1 MSTLTMSDAPPPTA
15 TVIATTSD
23 PRSPL
28 LIAWDVVSAV
38 FRFAYS
44 FNWSLYISRLFRV
57 LSFPF
62 RLILIP
68 LGFVKNVILVLL
80 APLFYIIS
88 YSLAGVRAV
97 VDFLVS
103 LEPLYTFFG
112 AAAGVGIFAGIALA
126 ICSSLITTH
135 LGMQDDD
142 TTSERLASKQS
153 LTIDT
158 SSRRDSSGNELEW
171 QWLDSP
177 SHRRRPAGGLLS
189 QTIHEEDDDSEY

>member
-28 LIAWDVVSAV
+28 LIAWDVVSAI

-103 LEPLYTFFG
+103 LEVCDVTQPREANSANLFPRSHYTPFL
-112 AAAGVGIFAGIALA
+112 ALLQA
-126 ICSSLITTH
+126 WASLPASPWQSAPPSSPPILECKMTIRH
-135 LGMQDDD
+135 
-142 TTSERLASKQS
+142 QS
-153 LTIDT
+153 
-158 SSRRDSSGNELEW
+158 G
-171 QWLDSP
+171 
-177 SHRRRPAGGLLS
+177 
-189 QTIHEEDDDSEY
+189 

>member
-1 MSTLTMSDAPPPTA
+1 MSEAPPPTA

-23 PRSPL
+23 PHSPL
-28 LIAWDVVSAV
+28 LVAWDVISAI
-38 FRFAYS
+38 FRFVYS
-44 FNWSLYISRLFRV
+44 FSWSLYISRLFRV

-80 APLFYIIS
+80 APLFYTIS
-88 YSLAGVRAV
+88 YCLAGVRAV

-103 LEPLYTFFG
+103 LEFG

-126 ICSSLITTH
+126 ICSGLITTH

-142 TTSERLASKQS
+142 TTSERPASKQS